1 MIIYGIDYEY
11 YADFLEKNKDTEV
24 VVLYHNEDGKKEF
37 ENEMENR
44 GVMRRINYEY
54 IVISGHFF
62 EFCKNIAEEQQL
74 FFEKEK

>member
-1 MIIYGIDYEY
+1 
-11 YADFLEKNKDTEV
+11 
-24 VVLYHNEDGKKEF
+24 
-37 ENEMENR
+37 MENR

-54 IVISGHFF
+54 IVISDHFL